1 METCTQKRAA
11 TKRILR
17 LALTMALAIAMLV
30 GCGPSTN
37 NTNPSSDSSK
47 DSVVDNTNTDGMSA
61 KTTLDVGLKAEINGC
76 HPYYNGSPSTA
87 ISGLICESL
96 TDRSPEGEV
105 VPYVAKSWK
114 TVKRFFRT
122 LFKSPGGIIGLILIA
137 AFVFCAAFAPFIAP
151 ADPMQQNLADR
162 FIPPGSNPQYLLGT
176 DQLGR
181 DMLSR
186 LIYGSRVSVLVAVA
200 GTAAAMLFGL
210 VLGSIAGFYGKFAD
224 SVIGRLMDIQL
235 AFPFMLLAIFIVSV
249 MGASLGNI
257 ILVAGIAGWVRFARV
272 VRGEILSVKQME
284 YVEAITALGGTNGRI
299 VLRHIYPNI
308 VSPVIVIATLEI
320 AKVVLMEA
328 SLSYL
333 GMGTPISVPTWG
345 RMLSES
351 RDFMQTAPW
360 MAILPGAMVSLLVLA
375 VNLFGDWLRDYLDP
389 RVDSHG

>member
-1 METCTQKRAA
+1 M
-11 TKRILR
+11 
-17 LALTMALAIAMLV
+17 
-30 GCGPSTN
+30 
-37 NTNPSSDSSK
+37 
-47 DSVVDNTNTDGMSA
+47 
-61 KTTLDVGLKAEINGC
+61 
-76 HPYYNGSPSTA
+76 
-87 ISGLICESL
+87 
-96 TDRSPEGEV
+96 
-105 VPYVAKSWK
+105 
-114 TVKRFFRT
+114 KRFFRT

-137 AFVFCAAFAPFIAP
+137 VFVFCAAFAPFIAP

-351 RDFMQTAPW
+351 RDGHIAW
-360 MAILPGAMVSLLVLA
+360 SDG
-375 VNLFGDWLRDYLDP
+375 
-389 RVDSHG
+389 

>member
-1 METCTQKRAA
+1 M
-11 TKRILR
+11 
-17 LALTMALAIAMLV
+17 
-30 GCGPSTN
+30 
-37 NTNPSSDSSK
+37 
-47 DSVVDNTNTDGMSA
+47 
-61 KTTLDVGLKAEINGC
+61 
-76 HPYYNGSPSTA
+76 
-87 ISGLICESL
+87 
-96 TDRSPEGEV
+96 
-105 VPYVAKSWK
+105 
-114 TVKRFFRT
+114 KRFFKSLIR
-122 LFKSPGGIIGLILIA
+122 SPGGMIGLALITV
-137 AFVFCAAFAPFIAP
+137 FVFCAIFAPVIAP
-151 ADPMQQNLADR
+151 EDPMEQSLADR
-162 FIPPGSNPQYLLGT
+162 FTPPIYSLERDESAQGTSDKYLLGT

-186 LIYGSRVSVLVAVA
+186 LIYGSRVSILVALA

-210 VLGSIAGFYGKFAD
+210 VLGSIAGFYGKIAD
-224 SVIGRLMDIQL
+224 SIIGRLMDIQL

-249 MGASLGNI
+249 MGSSLANI

-272 VRGEILSVKQME
+272 VRGEILAVKEME
-284 YVEAITALGGTNGRI
+284 YIEAITALGGTNKRI
-299 VLRHIYPNI
+299 ILRHIYPNI
-308 VSPVIVIATLEI
+308 VSPIIVISTLEI

-389 RVDSHG
+389 KVDSHG

>member
-1 METCTQKRAA
+1 M
-11 TKRILR
+11 
-17 LALTMALAIAMLV
+17 
-30 GCGPSTN
+30 
-37 NTNPSSDSSK
+37 
-47 DSVVDNTNTDGMSA
+47 
-61 KTTLDVGLKAEINGC
+61 
-76 HPYYNGSPSTA
+76 
-87 ISGLICESL
+87 
-96 TDRSPEGEV
+96 
-105 VPYVAKSWK
+105 
-114 TVKRFFRT
+114 KRFFKSLIR
-122 LFKSPGGIIGLILIA
+122 SPGGMIGLALITV
-137 AFVFCAAFAPFIAP
+137 FVFCAIFAPVIAP
-151 ADPMQQNLADR
+151 EDPMEQSLADR
-162 FIPPGSNPQYLLGT
+162 FTPPIYSLERDDSVQDTSGKYLLGT

-186 LIYGSRVSVLVAVA
+186 LIYGSRVSILVALA

-210 VLGSIAGFYGKFAD
+210 ILGSIAGFYGKIAD
-224 SVIGRLMDIQL
+224 SIIGRLMDIQL

-249 MGASLGNI
+249 MGSSLANI

-272 VRGEILSVKQME
+272 VRGEILAVKEME
-284 YVEAITALGGTNGRI
+284 YIEAITALGGTNKRI
-299 VLRHIYPNI
+299 ILRHIYPNI
-308 VSPVIVIATLEI
+308 VSPIIVISTLEI

-389 RVDSHG
+389 KVDSHG